1 MSADDYVG
9 DDGGGDDGGGDD
21 GGGDGG
27 GDGDG
32 DDGDGAMLSFLP
44 PLAPKAIV
52 STPPISSTAASIM
65 ANKPT
70 PKRIGF
76 AIIKR
81 DIITLN
87 APTPISKPLEDP
99 ETSLEIP

>member
-1 MSADDYVG
+1 LPADDYG
-9 DDGGGDDGGGDD
+9 D

-27 GDGDG
+27 DDDDGDDG
-32 DDGDGAMLSFLP
+32 DDGDGDGDGVMLSFLP

>member
-1 MSADDYVG
+1 MSADDYGG
-9 DDGGGDDGGGDD
+9 DDGCGGGDDDGGVDD
-21 GGGDGG
+21 GCGV
-27 GDGDG
+27 
-32 DDGDGAMLSFLP
+32 MLSFLP

>member
-1 MSADDYVG
+1 MPADDYG
-9 DDGGGDDGGGDD
+9 A

-27 GDGDG
+27 DDDDG
-32 DDGDGAMLSFLP
+32 DDGDGDGDGVMLSFLP